1 MERAGKAAT
10 YTRHQEVQMYYG
22 TVARY
27 RIKPGQEE
35 KLMGVMKDF
44 EKSPPAGWIYTTFFR
59 SAEDQNSIWMSVV
72 FDSEESYRK
81 NADSP
86 EMDRQYQ
93 AMLEH
98 LQGEPEWHDG
108 HVIHEA
114 MRKQ

>member
-1 MERAGKAAT
+1 
-10 YTRHQEVQMYYG
+10 MYYG

-44 EKSPPAGWIYTTFFR
+44 EKSPPAGWTYTTVFR
-59 SAEDQNSIWMSVV
+59 SAEDENEIWMSVV

-86 EMDRQYQ
+86 DMDSQYKD
-93 AMLEH
+93 MLEH